1 MQIARR
7 LAAVGAEQHYYA
19 RAERKVDRYLLV
31 QLQAAAVE
39 DSTRGVD
46 NERII
51 AIEQRG
57 YRSDKAAYKAEAP
70 CCNNRYCDV
79 DSHLPYRLIT
89 CIVEFS
95 RHIELLEHRRLG
107 AGQCCDGGE
116 QQQRDGIVVYRG
128 ICNSA
133 RIKPDHR
140 HEKSCENGVCGK

>member
-1 MQIARR
+1 MCANKCDALAQVDKHIDRYEHSRNPKRIRYNGENDVQIARR

-57 YRSDKAAYKAEAP
+57 YRSDKAAYKTEAP
-70 CCNNRYCDV
+70 
-79 DSHLPYRLIT
+79 
-89 CIVEFS
+89 
-95 RHIELLEHRRLG
+95 
-107 AGQCCDGGE
+107 
-116 QQQRDGIVVYRG
+116 
-128 ICNSA
+128 
-133 RIKPDHR
+133 
-140 HEKSCENGVCGK
+140 